1 MNLRLALFTAGALGL
16 AAVMAAGMRRLEPIG
31 SYHGAYGEV
40 LNAVAVG
47 ERNSTD
53 VVSAVNFDY
62 RGLDTLGEEYIL
74 FTSVL
79 AVAAILRKQKDEHDE
94 APDQFREVP
103 ASDAVRLLG
112 VGLVPVTVVFG
123 LYLISHGAVSPGGG
137 FQGGVVLASV
147 PLVVYLCAGAKTF
160 LRIPPPALAKAGES
174 SGAAGYVLV
183 GCLGILAGKAF
194 LENVL
199 PLGRPGGAWSAGTI
213 LFLNLTVGV
222 AVAAG
227 FVELLTSFVEKALK
241 R

>member
-112 VGLVPVTVVFG
+112 VGLVLAMIFFLHQAPDVALSQIVV
-123 LYLISHGAVSPGGG
+123 GAIALPLMIL
-137 FQGGVVLASV
+137 LAV
-147 PLVVYLCAGAKTF
+147 AKVKS
-160 LRIPPPALAKAGES
+160 RE
-174 SGAAGYVLV
+174 AAG
-183 GCLGILAGKAF
+183 K
-194 LENVL
+194 
-199 PLGRPGGAWSAGTI
+199 
-213 LFLNLTVGV
+213 
-222 AVAAG
+222 
-227 FVELLTSFVEKALK
+227 
-241 R
+241 

>member
-1 MNLRLALFTAGALGL
+1 MPIQIRDRAGL
-16 AAVMAAGMRRLEPIG
+16 AEM
-31 SYHGAYGEV
+31 
-40 LNAVAVG
+40 
-47 ERNSTD
+47 
-53 VVSAVNFDY
+53 
-62 RGLDTLGEEYIL
+62 LDTQRARAMACDCAEPRG
-74 FTSVL
+74 
-79 AVAAILRKQKDEHDE
+79 
-94 APDQFREVP
+94 
-103 ASDAVRLLG
+103 
-112 VGLVPVTVVFG
+112 
-123 LYLISHGAVSPGGG
+123 
-137 FQGGVVLASV
+137 ASV

-227 FVELLTSFVEKALK
+227 FVELLSSFVEKALK